1 MVQLSYTLRKRNLKY
16 ETNIDD
22 HTLIITKIN
31 PLEEYDEG
39 KLIELDEYVYNLF
52 S

>member
-1 MVQLSYTLRKRNLKY
+1 MD
-16 ETNIDD
+16 EHNIVV
-22 HTLIITKIN
+22 TKIN

-39 KLIELDEYVYNLF
+39 KLIELDEYLYNLF